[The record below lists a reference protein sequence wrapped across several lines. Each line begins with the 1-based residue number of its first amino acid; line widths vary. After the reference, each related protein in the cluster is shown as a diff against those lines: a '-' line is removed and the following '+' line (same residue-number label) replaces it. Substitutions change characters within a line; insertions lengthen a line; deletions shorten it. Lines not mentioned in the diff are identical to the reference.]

1 MSTEVSPQ
9 VRMAN
14 DIAIQFA
21 HLPQRQAAREVAN
34 HIKMFWD
41 PRMRAE
47 LDRIA
52 DSPPPDLDPL
62 ALAAA
67 RLLRNADA
75 TTS

>member
-1 MSTEVSPQ
+1 MSAEVSPQ

-21 HLPQRQAAREVAN
+21 HLPPGQAAREVAH

-47 LDRIA
+47 LDRLA
-52 DSPPPDLDPL
+52 DSPPQDMDPL
-62 ALAAA
+62 ALEAA
-67 RLLRNADA
+67 RLLRSAGA
-75 TTS
+75 GAG